1 MTIKPNDFY
10 AKLGE
15 LCNDNIMGLFYDLT
29 SYFMSSIKMENTDDI
44 EYDFNH
50 ADKRFYMTIVGKEDS
65 AMIRVHPEGIPKG
78 DAVIYVEYRTRR
90 REFETNGKRIAVFD
104 AGQWEVNSDSCK
116 PIDFER
122 CTTWA
127 HSDIT
132 SEIMKKWRK
141 GA

>member
-10 AKLGE
+10 TKLGE
-15 LCNDNIMGLFYDLT
+15 FCNDDVIGLFYDLT

-50 ADKRFYMTIVGKEDS
+50 ADKRFYMTIIGIDDS
-65 AMIRVHPEGIPKG
+65 VMIRIHPEGIPKG
-78 DAVIYVEYRTRR
+78 DAIVYVEYLTRR
-90 REFETNGKRIAVFD
+90 REFETNGKRTPVFD
-104 AGQWEVNSDSCK
+104 AGQWEMNSDSCR
-116 PIDFER
+116 PIEFER
-122 CTTWA
+122 CTSWV

>member
-1 MTIKPNDFY
+1 
-10 AKLGE
+10 
-15 LCNDNIMGLFYDLT
+15 
-29 SYFMSSIKMENTDDI
+29 MENTDDI

-50 ADKRFYMTIVGKEDS
+50 ADKRFYMVIVGKEDS
-65 AMIRVHPEGIPKG
+65 VLIRIHPEGIPKG
-78 DAVIYVEYRTRR
+78 DAVIYVEYLTRR
-90 REFETNGKRIAVFD
+90 REFEKNGKRMAVFD

-122 CTTWA
+122 CTTWT